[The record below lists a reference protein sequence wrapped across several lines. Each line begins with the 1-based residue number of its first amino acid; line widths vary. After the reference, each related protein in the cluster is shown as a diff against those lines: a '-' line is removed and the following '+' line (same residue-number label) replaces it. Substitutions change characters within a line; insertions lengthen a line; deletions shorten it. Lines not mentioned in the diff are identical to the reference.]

1 MPIETHTWSGV
12 VGFVNR
18 PTDDGQ
24 RELVCGPGQDV
35 ATEPLP
41 LPLCLSTARG
51 IVRIGSIE
59 RVERDGTAINA
70 AGNIAIDKDT
80 DWWAV
85 DLLYGQQHLIGLTI
99 TEPLVHTSGGKTFM
113 TGWKFRSAVLTDSVA
128 WRDAAIVLTDLP
140 EQQPAVAS

>member
-1 MPIETHTWSGV
+1 MPIATHTWSGT

-18 PTDDGQ
+18 PTDDGD
-24 RELVCGPGQDV
+24 RELVCGPGQAI

-41 LPLCLSTARG
+41 LPLCLTTPRG
-51 IVRIGSIE
+51 IVRVGDVT

-70 AGNIAIDKDT
+70 AGSIAIDKDA

-85 DLLYGQQHLIGLTI
+85 HLLYGQSHLITFTI
-99 TEPLVHTSGGKTFM
+99 TEPLVHISGGRAFM
-113 TGWKFRSAVLTDSVA
+113 TGWKLRTALLTDSVA
-128 WRDAAIVLTDLP
+128 WRDAAIFLTDLP